1 MGILS
6 ETQVS
11 SVSKL
16 ISMNEWKHPS
26 SFWTWFTLLRMIVSK
41 LILFSNSWIFL
52 SHFINKIKNL
62 NTGHETPTICGDST
76 WILSNFQKIVLPYY
90 IYICMN
96 AIKAWEI

>member
-16 ISMNEWKHPS
+16 IAMNESKHPFS

-41 LILFSNSWIFL
+41 LIFL
-52 SHFINKIKNL
+52 ATVGYS
-62 NTGHETPTICGDST
+62 
-76 WILSNFQKIVLPYY
+76 
-90 IYICMN
+90 
-96 AIKAWEI
+96 